1 MLKITYIFG
10 GSKNNSK
17 YLTKVSIFSAQQ
29 KFFFILEEVIYFDK
43 SLGITQGDFGNSF
56 LQNIQLSAILKLKL
70 ALAIVKNLYKGGLY
84 SVESSTD
91 DLIAVIYQILS

>member
-43 SLGITQGDFGNSF
+43 SLGTTQRGFQEFLPTKYTTINHTKIETGNW
-56 LQNIQLSAILKLKL
+56 QL
-70 ALAIVKNLYKGGLY
+70 
-84 SVESSTD
+84 
-91 DLIAVIYQILS
+91 